1 MKSIHIGL
9 MRVLTV
15 GLFVVAAAATTAMAQ
30 DARIQTTSLDTLAV
44 KASQVVD
51 VNLDERLMQF
61 AAKFLD
67 NKDADE
73 AAVKKMVNGLKGIH
87 VKVLE
92 FDAEGQ
98 YSTAD
103 VEALRSQVRSAPWSR
118 IMGITSK
125 RETNVEVYLL
135 MNGPEV
141 GGLAVIAFGPK
152 ELMVVNIVG
161 PVDLD
166 KLSKLEGSFGIPDLE
181 IESQKS
187 KPKNN

>member
-9 MRVLTV
+9 MRVLTL
-15 GLFVVAAAATTAMAQ
+15 GLFVVAAATTTAMAQ

-135 MNGPEV
+135 MKGPEV